1 MRKTQGATL
10 PGLREGMSA
19 LRRRMPQNGSVTSV
33 HHQRNRERPLLK
45 WPIVNG
51 HLIETA

>member
-10 PGLREGMSA
+10 PRLREGMSA

-33 HHQRNRERPLLK
+33 YHCRNRERHLLK
-45 WPIVNG
+45 WPIFNG
-51 HLIETA
+51 HLIKTA